1 MFGQHS
7 FISKGALV
15 ASALLVLAVGPV
27 LAAPGY
33 APGYFSSQH
42 GGYFPGYY
50 GGHRVIG
57 GYYPGY
63 FSHYPA
69 GYPGYG
75 GYYPGY
81 FSDLHN
87 QSTYPPITTPYA
99 HYYSP
104 ATVESSGGRSVLPEV
119 HELQS
124 LDPSQ
129 TGGGAVISVHVP
141 ADAEVWFDGAPTKQ
155 RGAERDYT
163 TPPMPVGR
171 LNHYQVRA
179 RWKKGGRV
187 VDQTR
192 TVPVAPTIGQWLISP
207 SPIRTPYSDS
217 SRQIR
222 ESNGKSADRPRRS
235 IEASTPKT
243 AALAM
248 DRALHDLFCL
258 SLASWYGRRHSVIHA
273 D

>member
-1 MFGQHS
+1 MSGLHS
-7 FISKGALV
+7 LISKGAML
-15 ASALLVLAVGPV
+15 ALALLVLSAGSV

-33 APGYFSSQH
+33 APGYFSAQH

-69 GYPGYG
+69 GYAGYG

-81 FSDLHN
+81 FSDLHAESAFPALPN
-87 QSTYPPITTPYA
+87 APAY
-99 HYYSP
+99 YYSP

-119 HELQS
+119 RELQS

-141 ADAEVWFDGAPTKQ
+141 ADAEVWFDGHETKQ
-155 RGAERDYT
+155 RGADRKFT

-171 LNHYQVRA
+171 LNHYEVHA

-192 TVPVAPTIGQWLISP
+192 TVPVSANH
-207 SPIRTPYSDS
+207 RTEVDFTQPDPNDVH
-217 SRQIR
+217 R
-222 ESNGKSADRPRRS
+222 N
-235 IEASTPKT
+235 
-243 AALAM
+243 
-248 DRALHDLFCL
+248 
-258 SLASWYGRRHSVIHA
+258 
-273 D
+273 

>member
-1 MFGQHS
+1 MFRQR
-7 FISKGALV
+7 FTILSKSAVL
-15 ASALLVLAVGPV
+15 ALLVFAPSPV

-69 GYPGYG
+69 GYAGYG

-81 FSDLHN
+81 FSDLHAE
-87 QSTYPPITTPYA
+87 SAFVPPVTSPA
-99 HYYSP
+99 HYHSP

-119 HELQS
+119 RELQT
-124 LDPSQ
+124 LNPSE
-129 TGGGAVISVHVP
+129 TGGGAIISVRVP
-141 ADAEVWFDGAPTKQ
+141 ADAEVWFDGDPTKQ
-155 RGAERDYT
+155 HGAERDFK

-171 LNHYQVRA
+171 LNHYEVRA
-179 RWKKGGRV
+179 RWKEGGRV

-192 TVPVAPTIGQWLISP
+192 TVPISANHRTEVDFTRTDPNAAP
-207 SPIRTPYSDS
+207 
-217 SRQIR
+217 SR
-222 ESNGKSADRPRRS
+222 
-235 IEASTPKT
+235 
-243 AALAM
+243 
-248 DRALHDLFCL
+248 
-258 SLASWYGRRHSVIHA
+258 
-273 D
+273 

>member
-15 ASALLVLAVGPV
+15 ASALLALAVGPV

-129 TGGGAVISVHVP
+129 TGGGAVLSVHVP
-141 ADAEVWFDGAPTKQ
+141 ADAEVWFDGRSDETAPR
-155 RGAERDYT
+155 RGATIDAAY
-163 TPPMPVGR
+163 
-171 LNHYQVRA
+171 A
-179 RWKKGGRV
+179 RGTS
-187 VDQTR
+187 Q
-192 TVPVAPTIGQWLISP
+192 PLP
-207 SPIRTPYSDS
+207 SPRPLEEGRPRCRSDS
-217 SRQIR
+217 H
-222 ESNGKSADRPRRS
+222 RPRKRQPS
-235 IEASTPKT
+235 
-243 AALAM
+243 
-248 DRALHDLFCL
+248 DN
-258 SLASWYGRRHSVIHA
+258 G
-273 D
+273 